1 MTVMAGPLWPSWLSR
16 SPQSPRQP
24 RTARKSR
31 PSDRR
36 SPRRLPARLAAVLVT
51 ALAAVTAWGLVAPTV
66 SDAAVTVQRLGYCG
80 GDDWEPAVAVDGAGH
95 IYVLITH
102 YQGDAACDP
111 AGGLNNS
118 RIMIQVSSDGG
129 QTFTAPRVVSAAPG
143 ESLTPARLTPRSRL
157 TPPAGMCM

>member
-1 MTVMAGPLWPSWLSR
+1 VE
-16 SPQSPRQP
+16 
-24 RTARKSR
+24 
-31 PSDRR
+31 
-36 SPRRLPARLAAVLVT
+36 VV
-51 ALAAVTAWGLVAPTV
+51 ALAGRLIRRRWCWLVLPVVVLLFAVFVPVRAAGAAPV
-66 SDAAVTVQRLGYCG
+66 LSGPVELGYCG